1 MNDGTQPTQ
10 SKVSVKNVLTVCF
23 TVLGVA
29 TLVYFVTQTRLAVT
43 LTIGA
48 ALIATALNH
57 GVEALEKLGARRPVA
72 IAIVMVT
79 LLVVFTGIGLLVIP
93 TAIEQGQSLIKQAP
107 QLIAKF
113 RQTYFYES
121 LNARLQLDERLA
133 TVWQL
138 SAGNLQGAVEPALKA
153 ISSAVGL
160 FLGFITLFFLNV
172 FMLAFG
178 GSLVSAALAEATPA
192 RRERYQRILSKIY
205 DSIGGYIGG
214 LLLIASVNA
223 CCTTIFLAINRVPFF
238 LPLGIT
244 SGLLS
249 LIPYL
254 GPAVMAIFTSLI
266 SLVTG
271 GVWHAV
277 ASATYFILYG
287 QFEGQVLSP
296 MVYRRTVK
304 LHPLIAVLSVLF
316 FVDLAGIPG
325 AVIAVP
331 AAATAQILVR
341 EFLVMRRE
349 RLRMA
354 VAEQSSPPDLLK
366 SESATPRALTP
377 QELSRRAPR

>member
-1 MNDGTQPTQ
+1 VDNGAEPTQ
-10 SKVSVKNVLTVCF
+10 STISVRNVLKVCF

-29 TLVYFVTQTRLAVT
+29 ALVYFVMQTRLAVT

-57 GVEALEKLGARRPVA
+57 GVEALERLGARRPAA
-72 IAIVMVT
+72 IAVVMVT
-79 LLVVFTGIGLLVIP
+79 LLVVFIGIGLLVIP
-93 TAIEQGQSLIKQAP
+93 TAVEQGQSLIRQAP

-113 RQTYFYES
+113 RQTYFYET
-121 LNARLQLDERLA
+121 LNARLQLDERFA

-153 ISSAVGL
+153 ISSAVGV
-160 FLGFITLFFLNV
+160 FLAFLTLFFLNI

-178 GSLVSAALAEATPA
+178 GRLVSAALAEATPA
-192 RRERYQRILSKIY
+192 RRERYQRILTKIY

-223 CCTTIFLAINRVPFF
+223 CCTTVFLAINRVPFF

-277 ASATYFILYG
+277 ASASYFILYG

-296 MVYRRTVK
+296 MVYRRAVK
-304 LHPLIAVLSVLF
+304 LNPLIAVLSVLF

-331 AAATAQILVR
+331 AAATAQVLVR
-341 EFLVMRRE
+341 ELLAIRRE
-349 RLRMA
+349 RLKMSVTEQGLPA
-354 VAEQSSPPDLLK
+354 SEAEG
-366 SESATPRALTP
+366 AAPRALTP
-377 QELSRRAPR
+377 QELSRQAPR